1 MGTESEAA
9 FAVVACLGGSPSAE
23 EPLTFMSKN
32 SPASGGGNC
41 ERRMADAGASLRTTH
56 GRRGFSR
63 SAVRQSSG
71 RPTLYAVKCSL
82 VTVPFMA
89 MLAAVTP

>member
-41 ERRMADAGASLRTTH
+41 ERRMADAGASQDDSRQLRVLEERGSSVKWTTH
-56 GRRGFSR
+56 LICCER
-63 SAVRQSSG
+63 
-71 RPTLYAVKCSL
+71 
-82 VTVPFMA
+82 
-89 MLAAVTP
+89 